1 MPMARS
7 PPCTPPVG
15 RGHLAALVGIPGE
28 QGSGAAEETRV
39 GGPGPRKPQR
49 RPYLGLAGARLGTD
63 NRPQGPPG
71 LCRRCQGPRSP
82 GEGRAGSAGTG
93 GREGLD
99 PRLPGARAVV
109 SPPPAEAT
117 ATAAPPARSS
127 PGPSGRG
134 GPRGRSAWP
143 GAPHPRGPECPPL
156 CGGRGPK
163 VPEMGEGVN
172 GGGVGGLKRKRGLPV
187 SATAPGY
194 APSSDLGEYS
204 SRGPRSGRKTSR
216 SRSARPKGSGEEPAR
231 KTPKGGSWRFQPGR
245 GSGVKPGARV
255 PDLATSRVWRVATRQ
270 PTGLLL
276 SLAQARGATWDVN
289 FQGQQAGARTAAPRP
304 AAPDSVPPTPHPRS
318 QGPLAAAGASG
329 AGLRSPRRAGTPYSR
344 GEAPSA
350 GPDPTRRQPAGEP
363 VLPLQV
369 QTRASSPQ
377 PSRGGWRKAV
387 PRPPPRLRV
396 PAAPPRPLGRWARR
410 SLTAPGSGRSLQP
423 RSPDAADS
431 RGSLQA
437 PPPQDREGAG
447 RGGAGRGGAAA
458 SGNNAADRAA
468 PRAGREGQHALSC
481 SAASPAPLHP
491 LGAADAATALAFTCP
506 GLSGLGSRARKLFPA
521 REDGC
526 GLWRE
531 VGERETEMARLG
543 VEPGVLVERAREA
556 PRWLRSGQAAST
568 KEPLPQPPGHPPLR
582 TRARTHRTHFSKHAH
597 PPAHSRIPA
606 RRRACFSLEHWA
618 ALGGLS
624 QPGGRTLAGPSFPSG
639 PPLPGACQP

>member
-63 NRPQGPPG
+63 NRPPGPPG

-245 GSGVKPGARV
+245 GASKPEPEPPLLGPRRRTRSRQPRTHGRRGRSLLRAHRV
-255 PDLATSRVWRVATRQ
+255 PGFALPDEQGHPTVVGKLPRPARIRPAGSPQASRFSRCRSRPARLRLKQRVAALCGQERVATKV
-270 PTGLLL
+270 T
-276 SLAQARGATWDVN
+276 RGRGRKELEPPPSPSA
-289 FQGQQAGARTAAPRP
+289 FAGRLEKGSPAPPAAPR
-304 AAPDSVPPTPHPRS
+304 R
-318 QGPLAAAGASG
+318 
-329 AGLRSPRRAGTPYSR
+329 
-344 GEAPSA
+344 PS
-350 GPDPTRRQPAGEP
+350 
-363 VLPLQV
+363 
-369 QTRASSPQ
+369 
-377 PSRGGWRKAV
+377 
-387 PRPPPRLRV
+387 RLRV

-639 PPLPGACQP
+639 PPLLGACQP